1 MKASLV
7 ILMIV
12 LGSLLSACE
21 KQAGWA
27 DRGVMGEATCPGG
40 QHVIAYG
47 PSGIP
52 ACALD
57 H

>member
-7 ILMIV
+7 ILMIL

-57 H
+57 R